1 MSVIFISANTGWNIV
16 NFRKGLVQSLIK
28 QGHKVYFLTP
38 KGPHDADMVALG
50 GIHVPF
56 AIERDGMNPLKDA
69 GVFLRYLFL
78 FIRYRPAF
86 FLAYTT
92 KPNIYGGLAAHL
104 TGVKAV
110 HNISGLGYSFIR
122 GGSLLWLVTTL
133 YKGALK
139 KAYHI
144 FFQNDDDKQLF
155 QDYRILRQQSHSILP
170 GSGVDIDVFHPQ
182 QSTPRDSFTFLMVAR
197 LLGDKGVREYVEA
210 ARLLKAANYDC
221 HCRLVGPLD
230 QHNPTAIS
238 DHEIQTWHKDGLIE
252 YLGETTDVRP
262 YWTDADC
269 AILPSYRE
277 GAPKSLIEAAAM
289 GVPAIATDVPGCR
302 YVVQDGKTGFLVPAK
317 DAPAL
322 AEAMKAMIALSDEA
336 RNDMGQAARQL
347 MVSHFSEAFVI
358 SAYHKILEKKT
369 DDLPN
374 AR

>member
-16 NFRKGLVQSLIK
+16 NFRKGLVRSLIK
-28 QGHKVYFLTP
+28 QGHEVYFLTP
-38 KGPHDADMVALG
+38 KGPHDVDMVAHG
-50 GIHVPF
+50 GIHLPF
-56 AIERDGMNPLKDA
+56 PIERDGMNPFKDA
-69 GVFLRYLFL
+69 GVLLRYLFL

-122 GGSLLWLVTTL
+122 GGSLLRLVTTL
-133 YKGALK
+133 YQWALRN
-139 KAYHI
+139 AHHI

-155 QDYRILRQQSHSILP
+155 RDYRILRQQSHSILP
-170 GSGVDIDVFHPQ
+170 GSGVDIDAFQPQ
-182 QSTPRDSFTFLMVAR
+182 QSKPRDSFAFLMVAR

-210 ARLLKAANYDC
+210 ARLLREANIDC
-221 HCRLVGPLD
+221 QCRLIGPLD

-238 DHEIQTWHKDGLIE
+238 ETEIQTWHKEGLIE

-262 YWTDADC
+262 YWTAADC

-302 YVVQDGKTGFLVPAK
+302 YVIQDGKTGFLVPAK
-317 DAPAL
+317 DAPGLSA
-322 AEAMKAMIALSDEA
+322 AMKKMIALTDEA
-336 RNDMGQAARQL
+336 RENMGQAARHF

-369 DDLPN
+369 NDLPN